1 MPALGAPLMDE
12 KRQVRKL
19 VLGRRA
25 ALGAEERLRKSS
37 KITAKILSM
46 PEYQKAQTVML
57 FLNFRDEVETT
68 ALAQESL
75 TFKKKLVL
83 PRCGKQG
90 ILIPGVIKDLEKD
103 IEPGMWGIREPKKD
117 TLVEADPAEIDFV
130 LVPGAAFDMNGNR
143 LGYGAGYYDRFFK
156 RLRPGVPRIAIAFA
170 CQILP
175 EIPVG
180 EHDQKITAL
189 VTENGIHYFQ

>member
-1 MPALGAPLMDE
+1 MPAVSALLMDE

-25 ALGAEERLRKSS
+25 ALSAEERLRKSAE
-37 KITAKILSM
+37 ITAKILAL
-46 PEYQKAQTVML
+46 PEYRKAQTVML

-75 TFKKKLVL
+75 ALKKKLVL
-83 PRCGKQG
+83 PRCGQQG

-103 IEPGMWGIREPKKD
+103 IEPGMWGIREPKKE
-117 TLVEADPAEIDFV
+117 TLLEADPTEIDFV
-130 LVPGAAFDMNGNR
+130 LVPGAAFDMTGNR

-156 RLRPGVPRIAIAFA
+156 RLRPDVPRIAIAFA
-170 CQILP
+170 SQILP
-175 EIPVG
+175 EVPVD

-189 VTENGIHYFQ
+189 VTEQGIHYFQ